1 MLNASSLKYLL
12 ILNIFLEL
20 DEQPANGDDD
30 DDDDDNPEY
39 NPEDDDPDDDESDA
53 GVENP
58 VGQITLTNGNRI
70 DRGSAGALRK
80 SRNDHETEDQ
90 VKES

>member
-1 MLNASSLKYLL
+1 MRDKHGEKISFNLK
-12 ILNIFLEL
+12 ISFLEL

-30 DDDDDNPEY
+30 DDEDSPEY